1 MMNYSIE
8 MDKAKA
14 LFAQK
19 LVQKEIDMKNY
30 NLQQIAK
37 LLKETFDKTYGIGWQ
52 CIIGNSFGCYI
63 THLPNS
69 FLYFSVQYFS
79 VILFQTN
86 LTTAIV

>member
-8 MDKAKA
+8 MNQSKAS
-14 LFAQK
+14 FAQK
-19 LVQKEIDMKNY
+19 LVQEQIDMKNY

-52 CIIGNSFGCYI
+52 CIVGNSFGCYI

-69 FLYFSVQYFS
+69 FLYFSVEYFS
-79 VILFQTN
+79 VILFRTN
-86 LTTAIV
+86 LTIVIL